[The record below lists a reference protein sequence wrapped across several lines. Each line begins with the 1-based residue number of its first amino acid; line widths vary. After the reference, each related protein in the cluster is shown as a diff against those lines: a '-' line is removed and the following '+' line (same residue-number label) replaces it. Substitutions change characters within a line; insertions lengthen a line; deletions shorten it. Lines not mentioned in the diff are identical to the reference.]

1 MKTRIALMSLAVA
14 LAGCGQR
21 EALKPKVGQSLP
33 QKPATAA
40 VQPTVPQLLT
50 PGIDTRPRRT
60 DDLLTR
66 SEERPDDRF
75 DLPPPG

>member
-1 MKTRIALMSLAVA
+1 MKTRIALLTLTLA

-21 EALKPKVGQSLP
+21 EALKPLDGHSLP

-50 PGIDTRPRRT
+50 PSVTTRPVRT
-60 DDLLTR
+60 DDLVTR
-66 SEERPDDRF
+66 SQERPDDRF